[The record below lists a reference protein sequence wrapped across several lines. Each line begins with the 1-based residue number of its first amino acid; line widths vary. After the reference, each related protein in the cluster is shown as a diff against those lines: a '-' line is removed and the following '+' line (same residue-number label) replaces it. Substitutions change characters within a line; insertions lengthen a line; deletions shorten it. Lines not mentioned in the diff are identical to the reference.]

1 MFSAEVALA
10 PENLSVITIAMTD
23 FHEHGHGFDDS
34 HDKID
39 AVDDDRLDLVAY
51 LFYKNHCDHCNDNG
65 DNNDSDKNYDNN
77 EENFNGNEENHNG
90 NCQVDLVASPC
101 KKAVENIHGVVAG
114 SLQHKPDGIDCDD
127 EN

>member
-65 DNNDSDKNYDNN
+65 DNNDSDENYDSN
-77 EENFNGNEENHNG
+77 EENFNSDEENYRVIYLTGHPQFQYQKENRDSA
-90 NCQVDLVASPC
+90 NHTCCSSKSC
-101 KKAVENIHGVVAG
+101 AVIGY
-114 SLQHKPDGIDCDD
+114 
-127 EN
+127 

>member
-10 PENLSVITIAMTD
+10 PENLSIITIAMTD

-51 LFYKNHCDHCNDNG
+51 LFYKNHCDHCNDNS
-65 DNNDSDKNYDNN
+65 DNNDKITTAK
-77 EENFNGNEENHNG
+77 EITI
-90 NCQVDLVASPC
+90 AM
-101 KKAVENIHGVVAG
+101 KKITTAMAK
-114 SLQHKPDGIDCDD
+114 LTL
-127 EN
+127 